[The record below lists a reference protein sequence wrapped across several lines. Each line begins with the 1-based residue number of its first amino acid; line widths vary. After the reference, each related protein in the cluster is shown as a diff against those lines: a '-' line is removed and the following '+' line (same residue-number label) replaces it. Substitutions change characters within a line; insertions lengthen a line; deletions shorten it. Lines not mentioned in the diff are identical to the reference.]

1 MTFHM
6 IWNGQFFSKRPL
18 LKQKQS
24 SIVLKQVFEFLGIYI
39 YHIFENCSMFMPVC
53 HGLYY
58 CVISFHPIGAAFDG
72 PIPSRLENLRDLNP
86 FGAPDVGSAEAE
98 LEAF

>member
-1 MTFHM
+1 
-6 IWNGQFFSKRPL
+6 
-18 LKQKQS
+18 
-24 SIVLKQVFEFLGIYI
+24 
-39 YHIFENCSMFMPVC
+39 MFMPVC
-53 HGLYY
+53 HGLHYS
-58 CVISFHPIGAAFDG
+58 VISFHPIGAAFDG